1 MFFQQSSERNVRG
14 WVSIRSFPDNPLLCP
29 VLAITAYLSRTKPL
43 CSNDNAFFVSFVKP
57 HMSVKARTLARWLKQ
72 VMLAAGIDISM
83 FSSHA
88 TRSASAAFMRDHLN
102 YSVKE
107 ICAVANWSTKSGVF
121 QKFYDRYVVK

>member
-1 MFFQQSSERNVRG
+1 MFFQQSSEHNVRG
-14 WVSIRSFPDNPLLCP
+14 WVTIKLFPANPLLCP

-57 HMSVKARTLARWLKQ
+57 HMSVKPCTLAHWLKQ

-88 TRSASAAFMRDHLN
+88 TRSTSAAFMRDHLS

-121 QKFYDRYVVK
+121 KKFYDRYVVK